1 MVHKKLKMERKGII
15 LAGGSGTRGWQGS
28 DGAAPAN
35 RTNGANSGDGGMG
48 GCGGGG
54 ASSTCDVTNA
64 GGKKGIVIVR
74 YPSDKTVTVGSGLTT
89 GVLNGTVSGSSTDK
103 YTTFTGGTG
112 TITFS

>member
-1 MVHKKLKMERKGII
+1 MYYA
-15 LAGGSGTRGWQGS
+15 AGGSGSRGWQGS

-48 GCGGGG
+48 GCEGGGVG
-54 ASSTCDVTNA
+54 STCNVANA
-64 GGKKGIVIVR
+64 AGKKGIVILR
-74 YPSDKTVTVGSGLTT
+74 YPSNNSVNIPSGSGLTT
-89 GVLNGTVSGSSTDK
+89 GVLNATVSGSSTDK